1 MLGPQWVIHI
11 CIYIYVVFVEA
22 AHMVMY
28 HIDGAILYT
37 GIYDMVIYTES
48 VTWLQLGC
56 TQM

>member
-1 MLGPQWVIHI
+1 MGHTYMY
-11 CIYIYVVFVEA
+11 IYIYVVFGEA

-37 GIYDMVIYTES
+37 SIYDMIIYTES

>member
-1 MLGPQWVIHI
+1 MGHTYMY
-11 CIYIYVVFVEA
+11 IYIYVVFVEA

-37 GIYDMVIYTES
+37 GIYDMIIYTES